1 MIKSVRALIIPIL
14 AAVLL
19 TSCGIG
25 EVGFETEATDTGT
38 ETERTVVPPKETEK
52 PKPPV
57 YTFPQAP
64 LPTGELIDSIKVMT
78 YNIQGGKPDG
88 RTLTVRS
95 TYHAAK
101 INLVSP
107 DIVLLSEA
115 RNFDRRDQD
124 LNIGTLTS
132 KCDVPY
138 GIVQFSAEKST
149 NAILYNNE
157 KFDCISSEVIQL
169 AEGGDEYSRSA
180 VRAVLSLKQSGE
192 ELVAVATHLDL
203 NMFAANEQIWEILD
217 HLEENYSEYE
227 TQIVA
232 GDLNFQSFQA
242 TLLGGPNGVHEEGL
256 MKCGFYSS
264 NIKNDR
270 TCTFGSKILDYVYFK
285 GAYPQAYRV
294 IRDAVGE
301 YEPSDHYPVYT
312 ELGIYS

>member
-1 MIKSVRALIIPIL
+1 MKKSVRALIIPIL
-14 AAVLL
+14 AAILL
-19 TSCGIG
+19 TSCVGG
-25 EVGFETEATDTGT
+25 ESGLEAEMTDTET
-38 ETERTVVPPKETEK
+38 ETERTVVPPKETGS

-64 LPTGELIDSIKVMT
+64 LPTGELVETVKVMT
-78 YNIQGGKPDG
+78 YNLQGGKPDG

-101 INLVSP
+101 INLICP
-107 DIVLLSEA
+107 DIVLLGEA

-124 LNIGTLTS
+124 LNISTLTV

-149 NAILYNNE
+149 NVILYNNE
-157 KFDCISSEVIQL
+157 RLECISSEVIQL

-180 VRAVLSLKQSGE
+180 VIAVFSLKQSGE
-192 ELVAVATHLDL
+192 RLVAVATHLDL

-256 MKCGFYSS
+256 MKCGFYSA
-264 NIKNDR
+264 NLNNDR
-270 TCTFGSKILDYVYFK
+270 TSTFDSKILDYIYFK
-285 GAYPQAYRV
+285 GAYPSGYRV
-294 IRDAVGE
+294 IKDAVGD
-301 YEPSDHYPVYT
+301 YEPSDHYPVYA
-312 ELGIYS
+312 ELGIYR